1 MSVFCDPAVEVA
13 VVGGVIGGD
22 VRAVGDLA
30 AAARMIAAD
39 PAEMLVVIG
48 PGTFIDD
55 ALAFTAVLQLA
66 RPAAGVVL
74 VRDKIDDRLRS
85 RALEHGVRHVV
96 AARDDWALAAACERS
111 RAQSAAMVGGA
122 LAAATKATAESEI
135 ITVFAPKGG
144 VGKTTF
150 ATNLGAVLAGEG
162 HDVCVVDLSLASGDI
177 AISLQLDPV
186 RTLADAVPMAGHL
199 DTDGA
204 ASLLT
209 RYRPGLEILLAP
221 VVPGEAEKVTAGLV
235 SELLGVLR
243 SMFRYVVVDTGAY
256 LSAQVLAAIDVSA
269 RLVLIATPDMPA
281 LKSLRATRDILET
294 LSFATAS
301 RSIVVNR
308 SVSNA
313 GLSTEDVLRVLRAPV
328 AAHIPSSRA
337 VTASINS
344 GTPIALSNRRHPV
357 SRAIARFAHECLLT
371 APVSKPSFR
380 SRQPGR
386 GARWL
391 G

>member
-1 MSVFCDPAVEVA
+1 MPVFCDPAVEVA
-13 VVGGVIGGD
+13 AVGGVIGGD

-30 AAARMIAAD
+30 VAARMVAED

-55 ALAFTAVLQLA
+55 TLAFTAALKHA

-74 VRDKIDDRLRS
+74 VRDKIDDRLRN
-85 RALEHGVRHVV
+85 RALQNGVRHVV

-111 RAQSAAMVGGA
+111 RTLSAAMLGGA
-122 LAAATKATAESEI
+122 LAPAAKPAVESEI

-144 VGKTTF
+144 VGKTML
-150 ATNLGAVLAGEG
+150 ATNLGVVLAGQG
-162 HDVCVVDLSLASGDI
+162 HHVCLVDLSMASGDI
-177 AISLQLDPV
+177 AISLQLDPI

-221 VVPGEAEKVTAGLV
+221 VVPGDAEKVTAGLV
-235 SELLGVLR
+235 SELLSALR
-243 SMFRYVVVDTGAY
+243 SMFRYVVVDTGAQ

-294 LSFATAS
+294 LSFATAA

-337 VTASINS
+337 VPASINS

-357 SRAIARFAHECLLT
+357 SKAIARFAHEYLLT

-380 SRQPGR
+380 WRQLGR
-386 GARWL
+386 DAGWR